1 MDDSGVLTL
10 YVRSN
15 TLISMSTLSIRIEE
29 KTKKEA
35 TKTLAAL
42 GLDMSS
48 AVKMFL
54 NQVVIEQGIP
64 FKPTRTPREIR
75 EEYDREVAWALKYGK
90 RYTSAE
96 KMFEDILKEVD

>member
-1 MDDSGVLTL
+1 
-10 YVRSN
+10 
-15 TLISMSTLSIRIEE
+15 MSTLSIRIEE

-35 TKTLAAL
+35 NKTLAAL

-64 FKPTRTPREIR
+64 FKPSRTPREVR
-75 EEYDREVAWALKYGK
+75 EEYDREVAWTLKHGK
-90 RYTSAE
+90 SYTDVS
-96 KMFEDILKEVD
+96 KMFEDIMKENS

>member
-1 MDDSGVLTL
+1 
-10 YVRSN
+10 
-15 TLISMSTLSIRIEE
+15 MSTLSIRIEE
-29 KTKKEA
+29 KTKREA

-64 FKPTRTPREIR
+64 FKPSRNPKQIKAEWDN
-75 EEYDREVAWALKYGK
+75 EAAMALKHGK
-90 RYTSAE
+90 RYSSSE
-96 KMFEDILKEVD
+96 DLFKDILEENK

>member
-1 MDDSGVLTL
+1 MTTL
-10 YVRSN
+10 N
-15 TLISMSTLSIRIEE
+15 IRIEE

-54 NQVVIEQGIP
+54 HQVVIEQGIP
-64 FKPTRTPREIR
+64 FKPTRTPREVR
-75 EEYDREVAWALKYGK
+75 EEYDREVSWALKHGK
-90 RYTSAE
+90 RYTNASE
-96 KMFEDILKEVD
+96 MFEDILKETD

>member
-1 MDDSGVLTL
+1 
-10 YVRSN
+10 
-15 TLISMSTLSIRIEE
+15 MSTLSIRIEE

-35 TKTLAAL
+35 TKTLTAL

-64 FKPTRTPREIR
+64 FKPTRTPREVR
-75 EEYDREVAWALKYGK
+75 EEYEKEAVWALKYGK
-90 RYTSAE
+90 RYSNATE
-96 KMFEDILKEVD
+96 MFEDIMKETD

>member
-1 MDDSGVLTL
+1 MT
-10 YVRSN
+10 
-15 TLISMSTLSIRIEE
+15 TLSIRIEE

-35 TKTLAAL
+35 AKTLAAL

-54 NQVVIEQGIP
+54 HQVVVEQGIP

-75 EEYDREVAWALKYGK
+75 EEYDREAAWALKHGK
-90 RYTSAE
+90 SYTDVA
-96 KMFEDILKEVD
+96 KMFEDIMKEND

>member
-1 MDDSGVLTL
+1 MTTL
-10 YVRSN
+10 N
-15 TLISMSTLSIRIEE
+15 IRIEE

-64 FKPTRTPREIR
+64 FKPSRTPREIR
-75 EEYDREVAWALKYGK
+75 EEWDKEVAWALKHGK
-90 RYTSAE
+90 SYTDVS
-96 KMFEDILKEVD
+96 KMFEDIMKETD

>member
-1 MDDSGVLTL
+1 MA
-10 YVRSN
+10 
-15 TLISMSTLSIRIEE
+15 TLSIRIEE

-35 TKTLAAL
+35 NKTFAAL

-64 FKPTRTPREIR
+64 FKPSRTPREVR
-75 EEYDREVAWALKYGK
+75 EEYDREVAWTLKHGK
-90 RYTSAE
+90 SYTDVS
-96 KMFEDILKEVD
+96 KMFEDIMKENS

>member
-1 MDDSGVLTL
+1 MT
-10 YVRSN
+10 
-15 TLISMSTLSIRIEE
+15 TLSIRIEE

-35 TKTLAAL
+35 IKTLNAL

-64 FKPTRTPREIR
+64 FKPSRTPKQIR
-75 EEYDREVAWALKYGK
+75 EELDKEVAYALKYGK
-90 RYTSAE
+90 SYTDVS
-96 KMFEDILKEVD
+96 KMFEDILKENE